1 MNMTIYEY
9 KSRCEWLAAFYK
21 EAAETGRGMQVF
33 NDGPRVWEDCNRGPN
48 MESIPDNW
56 RIKPEP
62 QKAWVV
68 WGPGGPSTIL
78 GESHAKQY
86 ARECGGTIQEI
97 TRPEPQ

>member
-9 KSRCEWLAAFYK
+9 KSRCEWLAKFYA
-21 EAAETGRGMQVF
+21 EAAETGRAMQVLAC
-33 NDGPRVWEDCNRGPN
+33 GGWVDCDESPSIQ
-48 MESIPDNW
+48 SIPDEW
-56 RIKPEP
+56 RFKPEP

-78 GESHAKQY
+78 GESYAKQY